1 MKILIHLFIAL
12 ALSLNPGL
20 AFKLGDIIKIAD
32 SQVNQY
38 PEVENR
44 LIHFHTGS
52 SPLAA
57 LENPEDHILRSTE
70 LSKQTLERTFTL
82 AAANKIIGLADGFIN
97 VKYQVQDGVNNA
109 LKDTFIGF
117 FEYQRRK
124 TSEEILNSNLKAHI
138 DCVNFLNQD
147 LEMSSANNPLSLIN
161 RVFSLSIIQEIFLFL
176 KKLSLSLFIL
186 IIMFKILNV
195 LINKTQKDNSEIGFD
210 KVFRHSLVQL
220 SLLILLEVLWD
231 WIFKAFRIISEGI
244 INILNNDDPIFSFFY
259 NHEDML
265 IESWTAILNLYGYF
279 PALILAF
286 IDSIAQFIFIMS
298 FLSSILLIIL
308 VKTFSPLVLIMP
320 QREQISLNI
329 FFYAILLLSSLSLL
343 PLAHSILYKILSEI
357 SFNSF
362 GHFIYISFSILS
374 LLFLSLIQ
382 GFFIFKFKKF

>member
-117 FEYQRRK
+117 LEYQRRK

-286 IDSIAQFIFIMS
+286 VDSIAQFIFIIS

>member
-1 MKILIHLFIAL
+1 MNLLKYLFL
-12 ALSLNPGL
+12 ALILNINPAF

-57 LENPEDHILRSTE
+57 LESPEDHILRQTD
-70 LSKQTLERTFTL
+70 LSKQTIERTFTL

-97 VKYQVQDGVNNA
+97 VKYQVQDGVNGA

-147 LEMSSANNPLSLIN
+147 LESSSGNSPLNLIN
-161 RVFSLSIIQEIFLFL
+161 RVFSLSIIEDIFLFL

-186 IIMFKILNV
+186 IIMFKILSV
-195 LINKTQKDNSEIGFD
+195 LINKAENEQNAGSLDT
-210 KVFRHSLVQL
+210 VFRHSILQL
-220 SLLILLEVLWD
+220 SVLILIELIWD
-231 WIFKAFRIISEGI
+231 WVFKAFRIISEGV
-244 INILNNDDPIFSFFY
+244 INILNNDDPVFSFFY

-286 IDSIAQFIFIMS
+286 ADSIAQFIFILS
-298 FLSSILLIIL
+298 FLSSILLIVL
-308 VKTFSPLVLIMP
+308 AKTFSPLILIMP
-320 QREQISLNI
+320 QKKQLSLNI
-329 FFYAILLLSSLSLL
+329 FLYAILLLSSLSLL
-343 PLAHSILYKILSEI
+343 PLAHSILYKVLSEI
-357 SFNSF
+357 NFSSF

-382 GFFIFKFKKF
+382 CLFIFKFKKF

>member
-286 IDSIAQFIFIMS
+286 VDSIAQFIFIMS